1 MHPIEEIQL
10 RAERAQALV
19 GEGKRDEALA
29 EAQAL
34 RAFIEGHPADD
45 VLVHGRLS
53 AVERFIAQ
61 LQPDFGAPNV
71 LPEEG

>member
-19 GEGKRDEALA
+19 DAGQIADALDEARGM
-29 EAQAL
+29 

-45 VLVHGRLS
+45 VLVQSRLS
-53 AVERFIAQ
+53 AVERFIAALEAKQ
-61 LQPDFGAPNV
+61 AGDAG
-71 LPEEG
+71 